1 MKSQNDLSLWSI
13 IERMQRRLERQGM
26 SPSTTDKLVA
36 LTIRQ
41 LALAGR

>member
-1 MKSQNDLSLWSI
+1 MKADNDLSLWSI
-13 IERMQRRLERQGM
+13 IERLQRRLERQGM
-26 SPSTTDKLVA
+26 TPKAADQMVS